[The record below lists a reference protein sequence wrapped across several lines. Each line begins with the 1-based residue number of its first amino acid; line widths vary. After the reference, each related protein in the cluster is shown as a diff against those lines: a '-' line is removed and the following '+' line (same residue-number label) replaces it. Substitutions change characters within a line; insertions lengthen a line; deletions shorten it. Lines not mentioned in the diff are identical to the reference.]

1 MDIEV
6 LNNLTPEVLKRK
18 HSCLFKALPLQYSFN
33 LMMKVLLIVDFNEVS
48 VRILVAVIKWLKF
61 ISVAVICVVYWTC
74 MKEQVFKAFNLVP
87 KSRLIFNT

>member
-1 MDIEV
+1 
-6 LNNLTPEVLKRK
+6 
-18 HSCLFKALPLQYSFN
+18 
-33 LMMKVLLIVDFNEVS
+33 MMKVLLIVDFNEVS

-61 ISVAVICVVYWTC
+61 ISVAVICVVYWTR